1 MYEIC
6 FYCLLYILFFLKYML
21 NIIVFFNIMYYIYI
35 YIDVDRTKINVFPCD
50 TDDEMHSERTEF
62 RDLQCGPSLLRHAKG
77 HWPNL
82 RHPTTQTNK
91 ITAVFRS
98 FLL

>member
-1 MYEIC
+1 M
-6 FYCLLYILFFLKYML
+6 
-21 NIIVFFNIMYYIYI
+21 YIYI
-35 YIDVDRTKINVFPCD
+35 YIDVGRTKIKVFPSD
-50 TDDEMHSERTEF
+50 TDDGMHSERTEF
-62 RDLQCGPSLLRHAKG
+62 RDLQCGPPLLRHAKG

-91 ITAVFRS
+91 ITAVFIS

>member
-1 MYEIC
+1 MAFFLNII
-6 FYCLLYILFFLKYML
+6 FLFFLFI
-21 NIIVFFNIMYYIYI
+21 NIYI
-35 YIDVDRTKINVFPCD
+35 YGRWQNKNQGFPSD
-50 TDDEMHSERTEF
+50 TDDEMHPEKAEF

-91 ITAVFRS
+91 ITAVFKL